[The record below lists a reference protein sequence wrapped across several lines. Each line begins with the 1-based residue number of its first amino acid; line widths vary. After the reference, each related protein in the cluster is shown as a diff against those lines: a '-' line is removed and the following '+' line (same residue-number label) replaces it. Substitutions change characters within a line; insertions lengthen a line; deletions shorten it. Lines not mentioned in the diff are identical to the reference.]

1 MMNLFQKNKQM
12 VSCEVLRLG
21 HRPERDKR
29 ITTHVALT
37 ARAFG
42 ANKIH
47 LNRPDSRIVKTI
59 SDVSEKFGGNFII
72 ETVSNPKSFVQK
84 WKGNI
89 LHLTMFGIP
98 LNEKLGVIT
107 KSKEPLLIIVGAEK
121 VPPWV
126 FECSDYNVAVG
137 NQPHSEVSA
146 LAITLSKINPEGCEQ
161 SFDGGLLEVIPS
173 SERRNMIS
181 KE

>member
-1 MMNLFQKNKQM
+1 MPK
-12 VSCEVLRLG
+12 CEVLRLG

-29 ITTHVALT
+29 ITTHVALA

-42 ANKIH
+42 ATKIH
-47 LNRPDSRIVKTI
+47 LNRPDSRIVETV
-59 SDVSEKFGGNFII
+59 SDVCAKFGGNFVI
-72 ETVSNPKSFVQK
+72 ETVTNPKAFVQS
-84 WKGNI
+84 WGGPI

-98 LNEKLGVIT
+98 FGKKLGAIV

-126 FECSDYNVAVG
+126 FEQSDYNIAVG

-146 LAITLSKINPEGCEQ
+146 LAILLSKINPGGYNQTFE
-161 SFDGGLLEVIPS
+161 DGLLQVIPS

-181 KE
+181 RK

>member
-1 MMNLFQKNKQM
+1 MPK
-12 VSCEVLRLG
+12 CEVLRLG

-42 ANKIH
+42 ATKIH
-47 LNRPDSRIVKTI
+47 INRSDSRIVETV
-59 SDVSEKFGGNFII
+59 SDVSEKFGGNFVI
-72 ETVSNPKSFVQK
+72 ETVSNPKVFVQS
-84 WKGNI
+84 WEGLI
-89 LHLTMFGIP
+89 LHLTMFGVP
-98 LNEKLGVIT
+98 FGKKLETII
-107 KSKEPLLIIVGAEK
+107 KSKKPLLIIVGAEK

-126 FECSDYNVAVG
+126 FEHSDYNVAVG

-146 LAITLSKINPEGCEQ
+146 LAILLSNINPEGYNQTFE
-161 SFDGGLLEVIPS
+161 GGLLEVIPS

-181 KE
+181 KK